1 MMCGA
6 GNEALHLGVSLGG
19 VEVDGCFAKDAGN
32 SCEKTSV
39 HVSAA
44 CRNVA
49 EPETESF
56 HLGVSLGGLEA
67 DGGVTKDAVW
77 NCYCRL
83 PCKKA

>member
-1 MMCGA
+1 MV
-6 GNEALHLGVSLGG
+6 ALLKMQATVVRKL
-19 VEVDGCFAKDAGN
+19 VF
-32 SCEKTSV
+32 

-83 PCKKA
+83 PCKKSIMSVDDFYSAHRG